1 MPLACG
7 VYFSQNVRRKSKVKQ
22 SKTNKGTKLCLSG
35 ILTALFV
42 RHIEF
47 NVQPRPRS
55 QDPGIQQL

>member
-1 MPLACG
+1 MSAE
-7 VYFSQNVRRKSKVKQ
+7 RVKPKK

-47 NVQPRPRS
+47 NVQPRS
-55 QDPGIQQL
+55 QDPVILL